1 MRPKNS
7 LRVSAGSVKGQRL
20 LGTLSVQARP
30 TTERVK
36 AAIFNILSERVY
48 FGQRALDL
56 YAGSGSL
63 GIEALSLGADYVD
76 FVEKNSRQC
85 SVIEEN
91 LTRTGFQGISK
102 VHCGDS
108 EKFLDILSEP
118 YSLVLLDP
126 PYKMTGLIDVVRK
139 ISKSHLLMNENSC
152 VVVGHSRRVELP
164 EQVEELTL
172 KSHRQYGDNVV
183 DFFSYGE

>member
-20 LGTLSVQARP
+20 LGTLSVHARP

-48 FGQRALDL
+48 FGQRVLDL

-63 GIEALSLGADYVD
+63 GIEAWSLGADWTD

-85 SVIEEN
+85 SVIEDN
-91 LTRTGFQGISK
+91 LTRTGFQGKSR
-102 VHCGDS
+102 VHCGES
-108 EKFLDILSEP
+108 EKFLEVLSEP
-118 YSLVLLDP
+118 CLFLLSL
-126 PYKMTGLIDVVRK
+126 
-139 ISKSHLLMNENSC
+139 NSRQP
-152 VVVGHSRRVELP
+152 GHS
-164 EQVEELTL
+164 
-172 KSHRQYGDNVV
+172 
-183 DFFSYGE
+183 